1 MKAATVT
8 LAVAALIAASPA
20 LALEK
25 ETIPGAAMQPLRDL
39 SVIKQKTP
47 PILQKA
53 AEAPYAPSGDCE
65 IMRQEIADLD
75 AVLGD
80 DIGAVNDDGST
91 IVTSAVKSVV
101 KLPFAGVIRRIT
113 GAQKRDAAHED
124 ALVAGVAR
132 RAYLKGA
139 MTACTQAPPL
149 VPEMSV
155 TVPLVPEPEK
165 SQVAAVPVVPEVAP
179 TGEAAMVVATTP

>member
-1 MKAATVT
+1 MKTATVT
-8 LAVAALIAASPA
+8 LVMA
-20 LALEK
+20 LALASPVLGADR
-25 ETIPGAAMQPLRDL
+25 ETIRGAAMQPLRDL
-39 SVIKQKTP
+39 SVIRQKTP
-47 PILQKA
+47 MILQKA

-75 AVLGD
+75 AVLGK
-80 DIGAVNDDGST
+80 DIETVNDDGST
-91 IVTSAVKSVV
+91 LVTSAVRSAV

-113 GAQKRDAAHED
+113 GAQKRDQAYED

-139 MTACTQAPPL
+139 MTACTAAPPL

-155 TVPLVPEPEK
+155 TIPLVPEPET
-165 SQVAAVPVVPEVAP
+165 SQVAAIPLVPETAP
-179 TGEAAMVVATTP
+179 TGEAAVVVATTP